1 MYVCMYVYI
10 LLSVF
15 LIIYVYLHTH
25 ISSLLSV
32 FSPASAIWLVL
43 RDSFLCT
50 DDFSHLSHDN

>member
-1 MYVCMYVYI
+1 MYVCIYVYI

-25 ISSLLSV
+25 IFSLLSV

-43 RDSFLCT
+43 LDSFLCT